1 MPEGDTVARQ
11 CRILDD
17 ALAGAV
23 LTGCDVRVP
32 REATTDL
39 VGWTVAEVRPRGKHL
54 LLRLAPPAPGTP
66 PLTLHSHLMMD
77 GIWHVDGKSL
87 RSSDTSAGP
96 RFPDTIRIVLE
107 ARHEDGREVRAVAYD
122 VKQVR
127 VLRTA
132 DEEQLLGSLGPDLL
146 DPVWGEDPSLREPRR
161 RAGAPARARAAG
173 SARPGWDR
181 EHLPQR
187 AVLPAPDP
195 PRRAGLRRTGSRGAR
210 RPRPS
215 PARAEPGPGGAGHDR
230 RDARPGRGPVGVRPR
245 REAVPPLPHPDRA
258 RRARRAAA
266 RGNRGAGA
274 VVLPAMPGRAR
285 GPAGD
290 RTSGTQVIGAS
301 VLHEDEHGAAN
312 SCATDQVVASPSEL
326 LSDAVSWS
334 RCPTRS
340 SSAGRS

>member
-17 ALAGAV
+17 ALSGAV

-96 RFPDTIRIVLE
+96 RSPDTIRILLE
-107 ARHEDGREVRAVAYD
+107 ARHQDGREVRAVAYD

-146 DPVWGEDPSLREPRR
+146 DPVWGEDPSLRERAMENLAAEPERPLGLALLDQHVLAGIGNIYRSELCFLRR
-161 RAGAPARARAAG
+161 IHPAAPVSAERDPGALVDLAHRLLVLNR
-173 SARPGWDR
+173 DR
-181 EHLPQR
+181 EVRVTTGGMLGRDGDLWVYGRGGKQC
-187 AVLPAPDP
+187 
-195 PRRAGLRRTGSRGAR
+195 RRCRTRIERGEL
-210 RPRPS
+210 
-215 PARAEPGPGGAGHDR
+215 AEPRLEGTEARVLWFCPRCQAGPG
-230 RDARPGRGPVGVRPR
+230 
-245 REAVPPLPHPDRA
+245 VPPA
-258 RRARRAAA
+258 TGRRGRR
-266 RGNRGAGA
+266 
-274 VVLPAMPGRAR
+274 
-285 GPAGD
+285 
-290 RTSGTQVIGAS
+290 
-301 VLHEDEHGAAN
+301 
-312 SCATDQVVASPSEL
+312 
-326 LSDAVSWS
+326 
-334 RCPTRS
+334 
-340 SSAGRS
+340 

>member
-96 RFPDTIRIVLE
+96 RSPDTIRILLE
-107 ARHEDGREVRAVAYD
+107 ARHQDGREVRAVAYD

-146 DPVWGEDPSLREPRR
+146 DPVWGEDPSLRERAMENLAAEPERPLGLALLDQHVLAGIGNIYRSELCFLRR
-161 RAGAPARARAAG
+161 IHPAAPVSAERDPGALVDLAHRLLVLNR
-173 SARPGWDR
+173 DR
-181 EHLPQR
+181 EVRVTTGGMLGRDGDLWVYGRGGKQC
-187 AVLPAPDP
+187 
-195 PRRAGLRRTGSRGAR
+195 RRCRTRIERGEL
-210 RPRPS
+210 
-215 PARAEPGPGGAGHDR
+215 AEPRLEGTEARVLWFCPRCQAGPG
-230 RDARPGRGPVGVRPR
+230 
-245 REAVPPLPHPDRA
+245 VPPA
-258 RRARRAAA
+258 TGRRGRR
-266 RGNRGAGA
+266 
-274 VVLPAMPGRAR
+274 
-285 GPAGD
+285 
-290 RTSGTQVIGAS
+290 
-301 VLHEDEHGAAN
+301 
-312 SCATDQVVASPSEL
+312 
-326 LSDAVSWS
+326 
-334 RCPTRS
+334 
-340 SSAGRS
+340 

>member
-32 REATTDL
+32 RGATTDL

-66 PLTLHSHLMMD
+66 PLTLHNHLMMD

-96 RFPDTIRIVLE
+96 RSPDTIRIVLE

-146 DPVWGEDPSLREPRR
+146 DPVWDEDPSLRERAMENLAAEPERPLGLALLDQHVLAGIGNIYRSELCFLRRIHPAAPVSAERDPGALVDLAHRLLVLNRDREVRVTTGGMLGRDGDLWVYGRGGKQCRRCRTRIERGELAEPRLEGTEAR
-161 RAGAPARARAAG
+161 VLWFCPRCQAGPGAP
-173 SARPGWDR
+173 
-181 EHLPQR
+181 
-187 AVLPAPDP
+187 PATG
-195 PRRAGLRRTGSRGAR
+195 RRGRR
-210 RPRPS
+210 
-215 PARAEPGPGGAGHDR
+215 
-230 RDARPGRGPVGVRPR
+230 
-245 REAVPPLPHPDRA
+245 
-258 RRARRAAA
+258 
-266 RGNRGAGA
+266 
-274 VVLPAMPGRAR
+274 
-285 GPAGD
+285 
-290 RTSGTQVIGAS
+290 
-301 VLHEDEHGAAN
+301 
-312 SCATDQVVASPSEL
+312 
-326 LSDAVSWS
+326 
-334 RCPTRS
+334 
-340 SSAGRS
+340 